1 MKKFISL
8 LLVLCLVVGLA
19 STSMAAAKKKAAKKS
34 SGASDKVAQILKNH
48 KPENATNAQ
57 TLRNALSKY
66 KQTHVLII
74 TLTDD
79 HTLIFELISTKD
91 GKSKGKDYLE
101 LGEKYIDNPLLLW
114 DKMKKAHTFAF
125 AAMGRDMSFFGANS
139 YYDSVSFDD
148 FIGGADNLYDLFDN
162 NGTFTFTDSDS
173 SAERNTATM
182 PFILQ
187 YYETGV

>member
-91 GKSKGKDYLE
+91 GKSKGEDYLE
-101 LGEKYIDNPLLLW
+101 LGEDPLLLW

-125 AAMGRDMSFFGANS
+125 AAMGRYMSFFGANS

-173 SAERNTATM
+173 SAERNTATI

-187 YYETGV
+187 YHEIYQ